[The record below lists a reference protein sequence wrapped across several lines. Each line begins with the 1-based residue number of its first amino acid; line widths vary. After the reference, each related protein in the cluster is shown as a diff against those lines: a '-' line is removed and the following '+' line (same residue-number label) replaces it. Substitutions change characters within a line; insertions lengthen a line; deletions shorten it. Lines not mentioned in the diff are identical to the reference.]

1 MADPTN
7 TTTMPGNRGCVAC
20 GASNL
25 PTAHFCAQCGASLPP
40 VGGQPPANSQSARL
54 LIEAREHLTLRRFEE
69 ASLAAEAALV
79 LDANSAEAHHIAA
92 QARLKQGMNASAL
105 RHAERAV
112 ALDAGNPEYHA
123 TLLAAHGHSSTSSFD
138 WNRPGVI
145 AAGAAALVLLL
156 ITVIGLNMMAARA
169 RTNAQADIQP
179 TAPTGQLSP
188 YSSTAPSG
196 QAMPQPTRPTGFV
209 AGKPRVPSRAAAP
222 GPADLAM
229 GMDTESNP
237 ANMGATA
244 LPRMNNSAAVGLAP
258 APVDASPLNR
268 FSPPEP
274 AAPTPRV
281 TVAPRVTAT
290 PQPASAAVVEPPAP
304 QPGGG
309 TLFGGNS
316 FPTQPAAVQGATTTE
331 TPSATAD
338 TAAPPA
344 RPTSPQ
350 QAYMGR
356 DYRGAI
362 RGFQQRIDSGEA
374 TGANYQQLGLAYERV
389 NDKGNAA
396 ASYRAAIRAYQAQLQ
411 AGSDTDVA
419 QRGLRNAQRALMM
432 LEGR

>member
-25 PTAHFCAQCGASLPP
+25 PTAHFCAQCGASLPL
-40 VGGQPPANSQSARL
+40 VGGQQPANSQSARL
-54 LIEAREHLTLRRFEE
+54 VVEAREHLTLRRFEE

-92 QARLKQGMNASAL
+92 QARLKQGMRSSAL

-112 ALDAGNPEYHA
+112 ALDAGNPAYHA
-123 TLLAAHGHSSTSSFD
+123 TLLAAQGPSGRVSFD

-145 AAGAAALVLLL
+145 AAGAGALVLLL
-156 ITVIGLNMMAARA
+156 ITFVGLNMMAAKA
-169 RTNAQADIQP
+169 RDNAQADIQP
-179 TAPTGQLSP
+179 STPTGQLSP
-188 YSSTAPSG
+188 YTSTAAPG
-196 QAMPQPTRPTGFV
+196 QTMPQPTRPTGFV
-209 AGKPRVPSRAAAP
+209 AGRPRVPSRSAAP

-229 GMDTESNP
+229 GMDTASNP

-258 APVDASPLNR
+258 APVDVSPLNR
-268 FSPPEP
+268 FSSPEP

-281 TVAPRVTAT
+281 TVTPRPAPK
-290 PQPASAAVVEPPAP
+290 AVVEPPAP
-304 QPGGG
+304 QLGGG

-316 FPTQPAAVQGATTTE
+316 FPTQPPTPAQPPSPTE
-331 TPSATAD
+331 TASTAGD
-338 TAAPPA
+338 TSVAPPA

-350 QAYMGR
+350 QAYMLR
-356 DYRGAI
+356 DYGAAI
-362 RGFQQRIDSGEA
+362 RGFQQRIDNGEA

-389 NDKGNAA
+389 GDKGNAA
-396 ASYRAAIRAYQAQLQ
+396 GSYRSAIRAYQAQLQ
-411 AGSDTDVA
+411 AGTDTDVA
-419 QRGLRNAQRALMM
+419 QRGLRTTQRALMM
-432 LEGR
+432 VESR